1 MYRSRLGIGTL
12 ALAVL
17 GFAAT
22 GSAEETVTYVSYGGA
37 LQKAE
42 EPAWLN
48 PYTAATG
55 IKVIYDSVDYA
66 KLKAMVEAG
75 NVTWDVMQATSDLGL
90 DGELFEEIDCT
101 VVPCADLQP
110 DKFIQSKWRV
120 PNLTAAVVL
129 GFNTEKLPA
138 GKTPSSW
145 ADMFDTATYPGK
157 RVMMMDTSSYVIEQA
172 LLGDGVDP
180 KDLYPLDLDRAFKK
194 LNALGKDLIIAPSYQ
209 GCAELVASGEAVM
222 GGCWSGRWY
231 DVKTRAGAPV
241 DFIWD
246 GAISAPGYFVVPK
259 GTKNKAGAMKFI
271 AYVLS
276 PENNAKVADY
286 IPYGPVNIKSV
297 DKINPQIK
305 PFLITSN
312 IDKAVFPDDVWYVK
326 NLPEVTRRWTEWVA
340 GIQ

>member
-17 GFAAT
+17 GLSPP
-22 GSAEETVTYVSYGGA
+22 GSAEESVTYVSYGGA

-42 EPAWLN
+42 EAAWLN

-55 IKVIYDSVDYA
+55 IKVVYDSVDYA
-66 KLKAMVEAG
+66 KLRAMVESG

-90 DGELFEEIDCT
+90 DGELFEEIDCA

-110 DKFIQSKWRV
+110 DKFMQSKWRV

-145 ADMFDTATYPGK
+145 ADLFDTATYPGK

-172 LLGDGVDP
+172 LLADGVDP
-180 KDLYPLDLDRAFKK
+180 KALYPLDLDRAFQK
-194 LNALGKDLIIAPSYQ
+194 LNALGADLVIAPSYQ

-231 DVKTRAGAPV
+231 DVKTRAAAPV
-241 DFIWD
+241 DFTWNE
-246 GAISAPGYFVVPK
+246 AISAPGYFVIPK
-259 GTKNKAGAMKFI
+259 GTKNKDGAMKFI
-271 AYVLS
+271 AWALS
-276 PENNAKVADY
+276 PDNNGKVSDH
-286 IPYGPVNIKSV
+286 IPYGPVNGKSV
-297 DKINPQIK
+297 ENPEMK

-312 IDKAVFPDDVWYVK
+312 IDKAVFPDDVWYDK
-326 NLPEVTRRWTEWVA
+326 NLAEVNRRWSEWVA
-340 GIQ
+340 GVQ